1 MEQNNEKKAI
11 TAEQLSEINKQI
23 INYAYKTVQTNEDQ
37 KRTMEEAAFEPISF
51 EDLLIGDPFK
61 VAAEQLKNYIP
72 PAPMEGNTPLL
83 REKMENIKKDPH
95 KTASEYLK
103 ILADYYK
110 DNEQSN
116 KKR

>member
-1 MEQNNEKKAI
+1 MEKNNEKKTI
-11 TAEQLSEINKQI
+11 TAQQLNEINKQI
-23 INYAYKTVQTNEDQ
+23 IKYANKAVQTNEDQ
-37 KRTMEEAAFEPISF
+37 MRMMEESVLETISF

-61 VAAEQLKNYIP
+61 VAAEQLKDYVP

-83 REKMENIKKDPH
+83 REKIEDIKKDPH